1 MKHCSTA
8 LLTTICALV
17 FAANTSFAGTLFTGK
32 LVTTEGEALIGAT
45 VLIPGTANGTMT
57 DIDGFFQIEIPDGT
71 DELYISIGCFGDNTM
86 SWCGQEIGLVI
97 AHSKRGPVSY
107 DINGRSSCGL
117 YLRSRKSKRFAGNH
131 YEELLA
137 YRDQMASASNT
148 SQ

>member
-1 MKHCSTA
+1 MKHYSTA
-8 LLTTICALV
+8 LLTALCALV
-17 FAANTSFAGTLFTGK
+17 FAANVGFAGTLFTGK
-32 LVTTEGEALIGAT
+32 LITEEGEALIGAT
-45 VLIPGTANGTMT
+45 VLIPGTAITTLT

-86 SWCGQEIGLVI
+86 SWCGQEVGLVV
-97 AHSKRGPVSY
+97 AYGKRGPVSY
-107 DINGRSSCGL
+107 DVNGRSSCDL
-117 YLRSRKSKRFAGNH
+117 HLRSRKSKRFAANH